1 MPGPITRHINTLRL
15 HRQVSRIESG
25 EYMLIGGQTMSS
37 HVDTEL
43 QSCVA
48 QFHELRTRYLD
59 LKKTQREDAKK
70 KAEKR
75 TSTEPNMVVMETWL
89 RKFREN
95 EELCIQQQGADGAF
109 MREFVEATYNMFNLQ
124 NKRIDELL
132 ALLVEGGEA

>member
-1 MPGPITRHINTLRL
+1 MSTQVDAELRKC
-15 HRQVSRIESG
+15 VGEFSG
-25 EYMLIGGQTMSS
+25 
-37 HVDTEL
+37 
-43 QSCVA
+43 
-48 QFHELRTRYLD
+48 LRTRYLD
-59 LKKTQREDAKK
+59 LKKTQREYAKIEV
-70 KAEKR
+70 EKR

-89 RKFREN
+89 RKLREN